1 MVCFGK
7 FRHPGRYFEKGVMD
21 DHKLKVFCTV
31 AETKSFS
38 KTSEI
43 IHLTQ
48 PAVSLQIQALE
59 EVYETKLFDR
69 SSSTVTLTP
78 AGEILYRYA
87 KEILSLYA
95 NAEKDIGELI
105 GLVKGSISIGASST
119 LGNYLLPG
127 VITDFKRAHLKIKVH
142 LLVGN
147 TKRVVELL
155 NSGNIDLGLV
165 EGDVTRQKMVVEKL
179 IGDEL
184 LLVVPSYHPWA
195 KKKEISISE
204 LTKEP
209 FIIREGGSGTRQMI
223 EKFLSKHGITPQD
236 LKISMVL
243 GSTEAIKEAVE
254 NGLGVSIISRWAAR
268 KELRYG
274 SLHLLRI
281 KEEKMFREFSLIVNK
296 NSVSSHAVDEFLT
309 YLKAYPFEKLLS

>member
-1 MVCFGK
+1 
-7 FRHPGRYFEKGVMD
+7 MD

-78 AGEILYRYA
+78 AGELLYTYA
-87 KEILSLYA
+87 KEIRSLYA
-95 NAEKDIGELI
+95 AVEKEIGEI
-105 GLVKGSISIGASST
+105 TRIVKGSISVGASST
-119 LGNYLLPG
+119 IGNYLLPG
-127 VITDFKRAHLKIKVH
+127 VITDFKKTHLKIKVH
-142 LLVGN
+142 MLVGN
-147 TKRVVELL
+147 TKKVVELL

-165 EGDVTRQKMVVEKL
+165 EGEVSRQKMNVERL
-179 IGDEL
+179 TPDEL
-184 LLVVPSYHPWA
+184 LLIVPSHHPWA

-204 LTKEP
+204 LAKEP
-209 FIIREGGSGTRQMI
+209 FILREAGSGTRQMI
-223 EKFLSKHGITPQD
+223 EKFLAKHGIAPQD

-243 GSTEAIKEAVE
+243 GSTEAIKGAVE
-254 NGLGVSIISRWAAR
+254 NGLGVSIISRWTAR
-268 KELRYG
+268 KESKYG
-274 SLHLLRI
+274 TLHILRI
-281 KEEKMFREFSLIVNK
+281 KEDKVMREFSLITNK
-296 NSVSSHAVDEFLT
+296 HAVSSHAVDEFLT
-309 YLKAYPFEKLLS
+309 YLKAYPFEKLLN

>member
-1 MVCFGK
+1 M
-7 FRHPGRYFEKGVMD
+7 E

-59 EVYETKLFDR
+59 EIYETKLFDR

-78 AGEILYRYA
+78 AGEILYKYA
-87 KEILSLYA
+87 KEILGLYA
-95 NAEKDIGELI
+95 NVEKVIGDIT

-119 LGNYLLPG
+119 IGNYLLPG
-127 VITDFKRAHLKIKVH
+127 VITDFKKTHLKIKIH

-147 TKRVVELL
+147 TKRVVDML
-155 NSGNIDLGLV
+155 NSGSIDVGLV
-165 EGDVTRQKMVVEKL
+165 EGEVSRQKMVVEKL
-179 IGDEL
+179 IPDEL
-184 LLVVPSYHPWA
+184 MIVVPSHHPWA
-195 KKKEISISE
+195 KKKDIPISE

-209 FIIREGGSGTRQMI
+209 FILREGGSGTRQMI
-223 EKFLSKHGITPQD
+223 EMFLSKYGISPNNM
-236 LKISMVL
+236 KVAMVL

-254 NGLGVSIISRWAAR
+254 NGLGVSILSRWAVR
-268 KELRYG
+268 KELKYG
-274 SLHLLRI
+274 TLQLLRI
-281 KEEKMFREFSLIVNK
+281 KEERVNRDFSLIINK
-296 NSVSSHAVDEFLT
+296 SSVSSHAVDEFLT
-309 YLKAYPFEKLLS
+309 YLRLYPFNKLLS

>member
-1 MVCFGK
+1 L
-7 FRHPGRYFEKGVMD
+7 E

-69 SSSTVTLTP
+69 SSGTVTLTP
-78 AGEILYRYA
+78 AGEVLYKYA
-87 KEILSLYA
+87 KEILALYA
-95 NAEKDIGELI
+95 SAEKVIGKLT
-105 GLVKGSISIGASST
+105 GLVKGSITIGASSNI
-119 LGNYLLPG
+119 GNYLLPS
-127 VITDFKRAHLKIKVH
+127 VITDFRKTHPKIKIH

-165 EGDVTRQKMVVEKL
+165 EGDVVRQKIVVKKL
-179 IGDEL
+179 ISDEL
-184 LLVVPSYHPWA
+184 LVIVSPNHPWA
-195 KKKEISISE
+195 KKKEVSISD
-204 LTKEP
+204 LVREP
-209 FIIREGGSGTRQMI
+209 FIFREAGSGTRQMI
-223 EKFLSKHGITPQD
+223 EKFLNRHEITLQD
-236 LKISMVL
+236 MKVSIVF
-243 GSTEAIKEAVE
+243 GSTEAIKDAVE

-268 KELRYG
+268 KESKYGTLRILG
-274 SLHLLRI
+274 I
-281 KEEKMFREFSLIVNK
+281 KEEKIVRDSSLIINK
-296 NSVSSHAVDEFLT
+296 NLVSSNALDEFLT
-309 YLKAYPFEKLLS
+309 FLKSYPFDKLLP

>member
-1 MVCFGK
+1 M
-7 FRHPGRYFEKGVMD
+7 E

-59 EVYETKLFDR
+59 EIYETKLFDR

-78 AGEILYRYA
+78 AGEVLYKYA

-95 NAEKDIGELI
+95 NAEKVIGELT

-119 LGNYLLPG
+119 LGNYLLPA
-127 VITDFKRAHLKIKVH
+127 VITDFKKTHPKIKVH

-165 EGDVTRQKMVVEKL
+165 EGEVTRQKMIVEKL
-179 IGDEL
+179 IADEL
-184 LLVVPSYHPWA
+184 VLIVPAHHPWA
-195 KKKEISISE
+195 KKKEVSISE

-209 FIIREGGSGTRQMI
+209 FIFREGGSGTRQMI
-223 EKFLSKHGITPQD
+223 EKFLANHGIAPQD

-254 NGLGVSIISRWAAR
+254 NGLGVSIVSRWAAR
-268 KELRYG
+268 KENRYG
-274 SLHLLRI
+274 TLSLLKI
-281 KEEKMFREFSLIVNK
+281 KEQKMMRDFSLITNK
-296 NSVSSHAVDEFLT
+296 SAVSSHAVDEFLT
-309 YLKAYPFEKLLS
+309 YLKAYPFSKLLP

>member
-1 MVCFGK
+1 
-7 FRHPGRYFEKGVMD
+7 MD

-78 AGEILYRYA
+78 AGELLYKYA
-87 KEILSLYA
+87 KEIRSLYA
-95 NAEKDIGELI
+95 AVEKEIGEI
-105 GLVKGSISIGASST
+105 TRIVKGSISVGASST
-119 LGNYLLPG
+119 IGNYLLPG
-127 VITDFKRAHLKIKVH
+127 VITDFKKTHLKIKVH
-142 LLVGN
+142 MLVGN

-165 EGDVTRQKMVVEKL
+165 EGEVSRQKMNVERL
-179 IGDEL
+179 TPDEL
-184 LLVVPSYHPWA
+184 LLIVPSHHPWA

-204 LTKEP
+204 LAKEP
-209 FIIREGGSGTRQMI
+209 FILREAGSGTRQMI
-223 EKFLSKHGITPQD
+223 EKFLSKHGIAPHD

-243 GSTEAIKEAVE
+243 GSTEAIKGAVE
-254 NGLGVSIISRWAAR
+254 NGLGVSIISRWTAR
-268 KELRYG
+268 KESKYG
-274 SLHLLRI
+274 TLHILRI
-281 KEEKMFREFSLIVNK
+281 KEDKVMREFSLITNK
-296 NSVSSHAVDEFLT
+296 HAVSSHVVEEFLT
-309 YLKAYPFEKLLS
+309 YLKAYPFEKLLN